1 VHAITEELG
10 AANQRDAGVEGPDH
24 HKVVATR
31 HAQPCAD
38 GAFTPFE
45 FPDNFRRLTNHLC
58 LDDGPV
64 GRLNQDHVAELKP
77 LDINLDRHRRRV

>member
-1 VHAITEELG
+1 MHAITEELG

-45 FPDNFRRLTNHLC
+45 FPDNFR
-58 LDDGPV
+58 
-64 GRLNQDHVAELKP
+64 
-77 LDINLDRHRRRV
+77 